1 MCVAARVSLDQG
13 RPPDALT
20 VLLRLLAASPSR
32 RDLREEL
39 ARAASEPEGVRA
51 LLQQLDATGEG
62 LAAALAFV
70 AAAVKDGGG
79 AAAAAQLSAKAAA
92 LLPRSAAH
100 ALAHCHALEAAG
112 RPGAALDALASYFEA
127 NAAAP
132 LGGGASLGQL
142 VPLLRGAPRLPG
154 DARPGA
160 AGMEGYVA
168 DAMNAELPDAA
179 TAAAACAA
187 ALPAWP
193 TSGVPPESGG
203 EAYAPDALDA
213 LAASFCAVKLLFAV
227 GCVRRAAAVAAVAER
242 ARAASR
248 VPLHTT
254 HIRNEAAYYA
264 CVAALL
270 RDYPLA
276 APPAPPPQGAPPAPP
291 PVYLLGD
298 SHVLA
303 AAWRRVPL
311 GGQQRVLVPA
321 LVTGVKAWHLRP
333 GCRFYPAKHWASA
346 AARLPDGAAVVACAG
361 EIDCREG
368 LLHAVARGRYDSL
381 PAAAAATAAL
391 LVAELQRLAA
401 QRRFILYVHP
411 VPPVLDV
418 TRPVV
423 RLFNAALRDAV
434 RATSA
439 APAPARL
446 RWLELQAPLL
456 ADEQAGGSGGGG
468 GLRPEYA
475 LDGTHLS
482 PRYVELLAMALH
494 DATQ

>member
-1 MCVAARVSLDQG
+1 MSLDQG

-20 VLLRLLAASPSR
+20 VLLRLLAVSPQR

-51 LLQQLDATGEG
+51 LLQQLDASGEG
-62 LAAALAFV
+62 LATALAFV

-79 AAAAAQLSAKAAA
+79 VAAAAQLSAKAAS

-112 RPGAALDALASYFEA
+112 RPGAALDVLAGFFEA

-142 VPLLRGAPRLPG
+142 APLLRGAPRLPG
-154 DARPGA
+154 DTRSGA
-160 AGMEGYVA
+160 AGMEGFVA
-168 DAMNAELPDAA
+168 DAMNAELPDYASAAA
-179 TAAAACAA
+179 TCAA

-193 TSGVPPESGG
+193 RSGVPPESGS

-213 LAASFCAVKLLFAV
+213 LAAAFCAVKLLFAA
-227 GCVRRAAAVAAVAER
+227 GCMRRAAAVAAVAER

-264 CVAALL
+264 CVVALL
-270 RDYPLA
+270 RDYPVA
-276 APPAPPPQGAPPAPP
+276 APPAPPAPGAPPAPP

-311 GGQQRVLVPA
+311 GGQQRLLVPA

-333 GCRFYPAKHWASA
+333 GCRFYPAKHWAAA
-346 AARLPDGAAVVACAG
+346 AARLPDGAAVVASVG

-401 QRRFILYVHP
+401 QRRFAMYVHP

-423 RLFNAALRDAV
+423 LLFNAALRDAV
-434 RATSA
+434 RATASA
-439 APAPARL
+439 ATPGTACL
-446 RWLELQAPLL
+446 RWLELQAALL
-456 ADEQAGGSGGGG
+456 DDGAGGGNG

-494 DATQ
+494 DASQ